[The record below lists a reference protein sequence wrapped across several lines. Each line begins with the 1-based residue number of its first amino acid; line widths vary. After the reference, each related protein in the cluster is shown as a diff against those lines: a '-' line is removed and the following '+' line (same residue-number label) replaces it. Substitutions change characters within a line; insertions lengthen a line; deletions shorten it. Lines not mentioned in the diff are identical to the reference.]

1 MKDNKKMNCTLFWI
15 GQIGIFLEVIGAG
28 YIVFAAYKSHT
39 NLKNKSHSIDAAD
52 LMEST
57 LIEVRGQYK
66 KELKGFS
73 ILLIGLAM
81 QFIGNF
87 SI

>member
-1 MKDNKKMNCTLFWI
+1 MNCTLFWI
-15 GQIGIFLEVIGAG
+15 GQIGIVSEIFGAA

-39 NLKNKSHSIDAAD
+39 NLKNKSHTIDGAD
-52 LMEST
+52 VMEST

-66 KELKGFS
+66 KELIGFS
-73 ILLIGLAM
+73 VLAIGLIM